1 MDPRDASASK
11 NTTGKSF
18 HVTLWSANAYQ
29 YPPYNA
35 TASMPHSV
43 TKWMNFKYWA
53 ANLSHFLQFWC
64 SSVNHEAKCVHLQP
78 PWSFWWHLAHIWKFG
93 FILDF
98 MSLMTPAL
106 PTALGYYLV
115 AAFQKDK
122 SHPTAGF
129 RMSRVFPHRL
139 CSTGIASQHQWCLA
153 VWVETGFHCKQLRF
167 CLASSLVVSLA
178 VCGPGHTLQNS

>member
-1 MDPRDASASK
+1 MWHYDLKMPNNALLTMQQPPCHTLSQNGWTS
-11 NTTGKSF
+11 NTERPS
-18 HVTLWSANAYQ
+18 
-29 YPPYNA
+29 
-35 TASMPHSV
+35 
-43 TKWMNFKYWA
+43 
-53 ANLSHFLQFWC
+53 LSHFLQFWC

-93 FILDF
+93 LILDF

-139 CSTGIASQHQWCLA
+139 WD
-153 VWVETGFHCKQLRF
+153 CKP
-167 CLASSLVVSLA
+167 APVVSSSLSRNWLPLQAAAILSSL
-178 VCGPGHTLQNS
+178 